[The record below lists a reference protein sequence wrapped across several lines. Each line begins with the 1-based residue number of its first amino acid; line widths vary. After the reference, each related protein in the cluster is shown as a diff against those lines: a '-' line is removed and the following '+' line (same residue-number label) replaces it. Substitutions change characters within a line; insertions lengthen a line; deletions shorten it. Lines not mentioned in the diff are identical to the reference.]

1 MLDIKNIRPRVHP
14 ASFVAPGAHLIGAVI
29 LKEGASVWYN
39 CVLRA
44 DLAKIVIGE
53 NTNIQDNTVI
63 HVDRNKKTV
72 LGRNVT
78 VGHGAIIHACTVEDN
93 CLIGMGLPDRHGRRD
108 PGRRMHPGR
117 VRGRGRVR
125 CAAGKKFPREVHD
138 HRRPGRR
145 QAPAERRRS
154 RAAHR
159 VRPGLPV
166 FLGGIRQTRNRA
178 EVLKEKNP

>member
-44 DLAKIVIGE
+44 DLEMIVIGE

-63 HVDRNKKTV
+63 HVDHNKKTV

-93 CLIGMGLPDRHGRRD
+93 CLIGMGAVILDGACIRAGSVVP
-108 PGRRMHPGR
+108 PG
-117 VRGRGRVR
+117 
-125 CAAGKKFPREVHD
+125 KNFPERSMII
-138 HRRPGRR
+138 G
-145 QAPAERRRS
+145 APAVVKRPLKDDEVERLIEYARDYRS
-154 RAAHR
+154 FWEEYAKQ
-159 VRPGLPV
+159 
-166 FLGGIRQTRNRA
+166 GIGQ
-178 EVLKEKNP
+178 KY

>member
-44 DLAKIVIGE
+44 DLEMIVIGE

-63 HVDRNKKTV
+63 HVDHNKKTV

-78 VGHGAIIHACTVEDN
+78 VGHGAVIHACTVEDN
-93 CLIGMGLPDRHGRRD
+93 CLIGMGAVILDGASIRTGSIVGAGAVVP
-108 PGRRMHPGR
+108 PG
-117 VRGRGRVR
+117 
-125 CAAGKKFPREVHD
+125 KDFPERSMII
-138 HRRPGRR
+138 G
-145 QAPAERRRS
+145 APAVVKRSLEDDEVERLIEYARDYRS
-154 RAAHR
+154 FWEEY
-159 VRPGLPV
+159 VKQ
-166 FLGGIRQTRNRA
+166 GIGQ
-178 EVLKEKNP
+178 KY

>member
-14 ASFVAPGAHLIGAVI
+14 ASFVAPGAHLIGAVN

-39 CVLRA
+39 CVLRG

-63 HVDRNKKTV
+63 HVDRNTKTV

-93 CLIGMGLPDRHGRRD
+93 CLIGMGAVILDGACIRAGSIVGAGAVVP
-108 PGRRMHPGR
+108 PG
-117 VRGRGRVR
+117 
-125 CAAGKKFPREVHD
+125 KDFPERSMII
-138 HRRPGRR
+138 G
-145 QAPAERRRS
+145 APAVVKRPLEDDEVERLIEYARDYRS
-154 RAAHR
+154 FWEEY
-159 VRPGLPV
+159 VKQ
-166 FLGGIRQTRNRA
+166 GIGQ
-178 EVLKEKNP
+178 KY

>member
-39 CVLRA
+39 CVLRG

-93 CLIGMGLPDRHGRRD
+93 CLIGMGAVILDGACIRAGSMVGAGAVVP
-108 PGRRMHPGR
+108 PG
-117 VRGRGRVR
+117 
-125 CAAGKKFPREVHD
+125 KNFPERSMII
-138 HRRPGRR
+138 G
-145 QAPAERRRS
+145 APAVVKRPLEDDEVERLIEYARDYRS
-154 RAAHR
+154 FWEEY
-159 VRPGLPV
+159 VKQ
-166 FLGGIRQTRNRA
+166 GIGQ
-178 EVLKEKNP
+178 KY